1 MQIIKSNFSGKQVK
15 LIMQIAFA
23 FLPIAFCIYFIK
35 HEGYELNQSFDL
47 IGQSNLLLM
56 VGAAFI
62 TLVYVIVHGFMYK
75 ESYKT
80 LHADLPLSSM
90 IILSLKRNFIS
101 VFLPAGGISSY
112 AFFTK
117 EIEDRG
123 VSKIRIHLASVV
135 YGISGFASLIL
146 IALPAILL
154 LSLKHDLNTNILLA
168 FVLVILLFLLMFL
181 AFRSLI
187 KKGIVFQYFSKH
199 FPGIAILF
207 EDLESEK
214 FSVKH
219 FISCILYS
227 LVIELCGIAH
237 LYIVSQALGF
247 DIQPVTALIGY
258 VVATIMYA
266 ISPFM
271 RGLGAVE
278 LTLTLTLIQ
287 FGMPN
292 VTAISASLLY
302 RFFEFWLPLI
312 VSAGSFIYKRDNF
325 LLRVLPAFLTLL
337 LGVVNIISVL
347 LPGLSERL
355 LLLKDFL
362 PENLLYFSNS
372 SVLAA
377 GIILIVLSAFL
388 IKGLKNAW
396 ITAIIIVSISI
407 IGHIVKAID
416 YEEASFAVIVLFLLI
431 YTRKNYIVK
440 HDKRLFHNAKWY
452 LLGAFAFV
460 LIYGIFG
467 FYFISKRHFN
477 IDFTLGQSILYLFN
491 SLIVVNNGILSPQ
504 SEFASRFLQTLNI
517 MGAGLILS
525 TLILAFKPH
534 RYRHQIKEYDIEKG
548 KELVKLYGKSSLD
561 YFKTYFDKALYF
573 GKNGKSFVSFKI
585 ENDFAVVLEA
595 PVCENI
601 NDIPSL
607 IAEFDEYAASQ
618 GLRTLFYRVDEQQ
631 LKYFPGKKSIFIGQE
646 GLVNVATFTLE
657 GGDNKPTRN
666 SINKAKAAGY
676 ECKIISPPQKEGY
689 LQKLK
694 AVSDDWLK
702 DPGKKESGFTQGV
715 WNKDEIKKQVILTIE
730 DKEEKVVAFA
740 NIIPDYFPDEGT
752 YDLIRKSSDAP
763 PGVLDVLMANMIEYF
778 KQMNI
783 KILNLGMAPF
793 SGIEQAKNFRER
805 TIKFAYENLKQFD
818 HFKGLRFFKEKYAYT
833 WNNKYLVYSNDFDLV
848 QAPLIIEKVSR
859 VRKHAAF

>member
-1 MQIIKSNFSGKQVK
+1 MQIKESNFSGIQVK
-15 LIMQIAFA
+15 FIMQIAFSL
-23 FLPIAFCIYFIK
+23 LPIAFCIYFIK
-35 HEGYELNQSFDL
+35 HEGYQLNQSFDL
-47 IGQSNLLLM
+47 IGQSNLLLI
-56 VGAAFI
+56 VAAALVTI
-62 TLVYVIVHGFMYK
+62 VYVIIHGYMYK
-75 ESYKT
+75 ESYKA
-80 LHADLPLSSM
+80 LRADLPLSSM
-90 IILSLKRNFIS
+90 ILLSLKRNFIS

-112 AFFTK
+112 VFFTR

-154 LSLKHDLNTNILLA
+154 LSLKHDLSTNILLA
-168 FVLVILLFLLMFL
+168 FILVILLFLLMFL
-181 AFRSLI
+181 SFRSLI
-187 KKGIVFQYFSKH
+187 NKGIVFQYFSKH

-207 EDLESEK
+207 EDLQSEK
-214 FSVKH
+214 FSVKQ
-219 FISCILYS
+219 FVFCILYS

-237 LYIVSQALGF
+237 LYIVSKALGF
-247 DIQPVTALIGY
+247 NIQPVTALIGY
-258 VVATIMYA
+258 VVATTMYA

-292 VTAISASLLY
+292 VTAISVSLLY

-312 VSAGSFIYKRDNF
+312 VSAGSFFYKKDNF

-347 LPGLSERL
+347 LPGLAERL
-355 LLLKDFL
+355 VLLKDFL
-362 PENLLYFSNS
+362 PENLLYFSNF

-377 GIILIVLSAFL
+377 GILLIVLSAFL

-396 ITAIIIVSISI
+396 TTTVFIISISV
-407 IGHIVKAID
+407 IGHLVKAID
-416 YEEASFAVIVLFLLI
+416 YEEASFALIVLFLLV

-440 HDKRLFHNAKWY
+440 HDKRLFHYAKWY
-452 LLGAFAFV
+452 LLGAFVFV
-460 LIYGIFG
+460 MVYGIFG

-477 IDFTLGQSILYLFN
+477 IDFTLGQSVVYLFN
-491 SLIVVNNGILSPQ
+491 SLLVFNNGILSPQ

-525 TLILAFKPH
+525 ALFIILKPL
-534 RYRHQIKEYDIEKG
+534 RHQHQIEVNDFEKG
-548 KELVKLYGKSSLD
+548 KELVNIYGNSSLD

-573 GKNGKSFVSFKI
+573 GKNGKSLVSFKI
-585 ENDFAVVLEA
+585 ANDYAVVLET

-601 NDIPSL
+601 NEIPSMV
-607 IAEFDEYAASQ
+607 AEFDEYATSQ
-618 GLRTLFYRVDEQQ
+618 GLRTLYYRVDEQQ
-631 LKYFPGKKSIFIGQE
+631 LRFFSGKKSIFIGQE
-646 GLVNVATFTLE
+646 GLVNVSTYTLE
-657 GGDNKPTRN
+657 GGENKPTRN
-666 SINKAKAAGY
+666 AINKAKAAGF
-676 ECKIISPPQKEGY
+676 ECKIVVPPQKEGF

-702 DPGKKESGFTQGV
+702 ELGKKESAFTQGI
-715 WNKDEIKKQVILTIE
+715 WNKDEIKKQAVFAVE

-740 NIIPDYFPDEGT
+740 NIIPDYYPDEAT
-752 YDLIRKSSDAP
+752 YDLIRKTSDAP
-763 PGVLDVLMANMIEYF
+763 SGVLDVLMVNMIEYF
-778 KQMNI
+778 KQSNI
-783 KILNLGMAPF
+783 KMMNLGMAPL
-793 SGIEQAKNFRER
+793 SGIEQAKNFKER

-833 WNNKYLVYSNDFDLV
+833 WKNKYLVYSNDFDLV
-848 QAPLIIEKVSR
+848 QAPLAIEKVSR
-859 VRKHAAF
+859 V